1 MNESGYVFLQGRIK
15 EQINVGGKKVNPI
28 EVEEQI
34 IKIEGVKD
42 CAVVGI
48 PDPAG
53 VLGEVVKA
61 FVVLEDGY
69 DPKDLA
75 QLSKRLLPYLDY
87 YKIPVAVEPLPVIP
101 RTSNGKIQ
109 RNLLQNVH

>member
-1 MNESGYVFLQGRIK
+1 MFLQGRIK

-34 IKIEGVKD
+34 LKMEGVKD

-61 FVVLEDGY
+61 FIVLDDGY
-69 DPKDLA
+69 ESKDFV

-87 YKIPVAVEPLPVIP
+87 YKIPVAVETLPAIP

-109 RNLLQNVH
+109 RNLLLQNVH